1 MAKQN
6 ANQINK
12 TQAAIPEKHR
22 DRMRLSDDG
31 KTIFATVAMTRYVDI
46 LIRKTQTIKV
56 DRATFTPEQISVT
69 YDYGEG
75 RRCRDGAPVEDAK
88 GRKLKKE
95 NPKDAALLL
104 EYGVAHCETR
114 IEIMQGKRAARATS
128 SGVTSIT
135 RECRRLF
142 VQFAIKNLSNESGER
157 FTAKTLPSELVAGK
171 SAEACEIAAKR
182 IGIPPKKLTALI
194 KRGTAI
200 AGLIDDDTDMSI

>member
-12 TQAAIPEKHR
+12 TQAPIAENHR

-31 KTIFATVAMTRYVDI
+31 KTLFVTLALPRFEDV
-46 LIRKTQTIKV
+46 LIRKSETVKMDHAKT
-56 DRATFTPEQISVT
+56 TPEQHAESHR
-69 YDYGEG
+69 YGTG
-75 RRCRDGAPVEDAK
+75 RRCRDGAETKDSDGNTLDAK
-88 GRKLKKE
+88 TAAGK
-95 NPKDAALLL
+95 AALLAHAL
-104 EYGVAHCETR
+104 AHCTVR
-114 IEIMQGKRAARATS
+114 MEIMQGIRVGRTAK

-142 VQFAIKNLSNESGER
+142 VQFAIKNLSGENGER